1 MGILDNTFS
10 TLFGGQG
17 RSNPGVVQKLERT
30 LQRESALK
38 RQLAQLQLRLSANAP
53 DLDVKMDLL
62 QFDVAQEKATVAN
75 LTAALLKAQEDLEL
89 EKANRSAAVHLLKK
103 HGVVDGVAYASFT
116 REQRVELVAT
126 AMDEVV
132 GSETTS
138 RWRARSPAS
147 VKSSSARESRGGS
160 GSY

>member
-10 TLFGGQG
+10 ALFRGPG
-17 RSNPGVVQKLERT
+17 RSNSGVAQKLERT

-38 RQLAQLQLRLSANAP
+38 RELAQLQLRVSASTP
-53 DLDVKMDLL
+53 DLEIKMDLL

-75 LTAALLKAQEDLEL
+75 LTAALFKAQEDLEL
-89 EKANRSAAVHLLKK
+89 EKANRSAAIHLLKK

-132 GSETTS
+132 GRETTS

-147 VKSSSARESRGGS
+147 AKSSSARE
-160 GSY
+160 